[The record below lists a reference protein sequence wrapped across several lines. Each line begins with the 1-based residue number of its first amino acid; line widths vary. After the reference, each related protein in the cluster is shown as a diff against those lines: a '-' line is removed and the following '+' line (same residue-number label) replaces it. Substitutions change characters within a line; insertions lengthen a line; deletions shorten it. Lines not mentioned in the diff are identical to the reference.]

1 MSCTTPHKLPP
12 FFKLQLLPA
21 DLAGD
26 SKLPNSPLIPPSSPS
41 ASSQRGKAPQQSS
54 AQPSWSRLSPQ
65 GLSQNESQSS
75 TERCQS
81 QALIPAWILLIS
93 LETSR
98 ERFTHPREGRSLAQG
113 DWAAGLEQSPE
124 LSQGFSERQREGG
137 KLWLFGEQKAVNS
150 HSHCMLS

>member
-1 MSCTTPHKLPP
+1 MYNPPQVASFLQAPVTAGRFGWGLQVTKFPFDPTFLSQCILP
-12 FFKLQLLPA
+12 K
-21 DLAGD
+21 
-26 SKLPNSPLIPPSSPS
+26 
-41 ASSQRGKAPQQSS
+41 GKAPQQSS